1 MTTTV
6 KEVAKRAL
14 DELPE
19 DEAAVVLCFI
29 GYLHWRQEE
38 MDNLADLAAQGKVNT
53 KPLEGRVTTLEMLT
67 DHSESGKLNLVYGER

>member
-19 DEAAVVLCFI
+19 DEAAVVLDFI
-29 GYLHWRQEE
+29 GYLRWRQEE

-53 KPLEGRVTTLEMLT
+53 KPLEPGDDFGNVDR
-67 DHSESGKLNLVYGER
+67 S